1 MKAKRALHFK
11 HQQAH
16 KMTYQERPN
25 PTPSANN
32 ELRITSDVTS
42 MEARKPRDERQP
54 LTDPLSAT
62 QSPYRP
68 AMHRPL
74 RYSRAMQFAATRA
87 AAAQPRLLAVTS
99 NVVTWREVIF
109 STRGIT

>member
-1 MKAKRALHFK
+1 
-11 HQQAH
+11 
-16 KMTYQERPN
+16 MTYQQISN
-25 PTPSANN
+25 STPSSNN
-32 ELRITSDVTS
+32 D
-42 MEARKPRDERQP
+42 PRDTPDVPAAQSQTHDGSQYP
-54 LTDPLSAT
+54 AGHLSAT

-68 AMHRPL
+68 AIRRPL
-74 RYSRAMQFAATRA
+74 RYSMAMQFAAARA